1 MTARRDAYP
10 GYEALASVLDEAL
23 MQAQSGKGFDRH
35 ARPAQSFVDQL
46 IVALCMEL
54 GSNHGDIF
62 QACKKAIESTR
73 LDDERA
79 IAELLGA
86 INYLA
91 AAVIVR
97 RNLAARS
104 PAAPAAQAKADV
116 HPSPFRPLPIRDP
129 ERWKRIVRDSEKL
142 AGALFKFEWFI
153 SAIAKDQ
160 PGTPLVSDLP
170 SIVVWVDRKIAAADA
185 ARREATETLRELGA
199 TGWPSEA
206 FEFVWKDV
214 ER

>member
-1 MTARRDAYP
+1 MTSRRDVYP

-23 MQAQSGKGFDRH
+23 MQAQSGKGVERH
-35 ARPAQSFVDQL
+35 ASAGQSFIDQL
-46 IVALCMEL
+46 IVTLCMEI

-62 QACKKAIESTR
+62 QACKKAIESAR

-97 RNLAARS
+97 RKLAARAL
-104 PAAPAAQAKADV
+104 AAEAKADV
-116 HPSPFRPLPIRDP
+116 RPLPLRDP
-129 ERWKRIVRDSEKL
+129 DRWRRLVCDAEKL
-142 AGALFKFEWFI
+142 AGKLVKFGWFI
-153 SAIAKDQ
+153 ATFAK
-160 PGTPLVSDLP
+160 PGTPLVTDLP
-170 SIVVWVDRKIAAADA
+170 FIEVLVDRKIAAADA
-185 ARREATETLRELGA
+185 ARRDATEALNELCA
-199 TGWPSEA
+199 TGWPSDVC
-206 FEFVWKDV
+206 EFVWKDV